1 MFPQYSDGLD
11 QPILYVGSKQLIVC
25 CLASKVIDRFLI
37 EGGDLAR
44 YSDLLGKQ

>member
-11 QPILYVGSKQLIVC
+11 QAILYVGSKQLIVY
-25 CLASKVIDRFLI
+25 CLASTVIDRFLV

-44 YSDLLGKQ
+44 YPDLLGKQ